1 MAAKGLLLAGEP
13 MGLLIAQN
21 EGPLDSVSGYSL
33 AVAGAEFNVATGA
46 ARLGHYVSYLTKLG
60 DDPFGKLITR
70 TLRNNKIDDAN
81 VLFTKERTTGFM
93 LKSKVSKG
101 DPEIFYFRKGS
112 AASTLSPEDVE
123 HIDFSKFSHIHLTGI
138 FPALTESTRAAMMTL
153 IKKAREANLFISFDP
168 NLRPQLWPS
177 QEVMVK
183 TLNELATYADL
194 VLPGCGEGKILCN
207 SEDPKVIS
215 DFYQK
220 LGAKTV
226 VTKLGPKGAFVRDGS
241 NEFTIPGFIIDKVVD
256 TVGAGDGFACG
267 VITGLMEGLS
277 LDKAVERGCAIGAI
291 QCTFVG
297 DNEGLP
303 TPELLQ
309 AFIDSHQRVQL

>member
-1 MAAKGLLLAGEP
+1 MAKGLLLAGEP
-13 MGLLIAQN
+13 MGLLIAQS
-21 EGPLDSVSGYSL
+21 EGSLDSVAGYSL

-60 DDPFGKLITR
+60 DDPFGKLIAR
-70 TLRNNKIDDAN
+70 TLRNNKIDDGN
-81 VLFTKERTTGFM
+81 VLYTKERTTGFM

-112 AASTLSPEDVE
+112 AASTLSSEDVE
-123 HIDFSKFSHIHLTGI
+123 HIDFSQFSHVHLTGI
-138 FPALTESTRAAMMTL
+138 FPALTDSTRAAMMTL

-194 VLPGCGEGKILCN
+194 VLPGEGEGKILCG
-207 SEDPKVIS
+207 SEDAHKIN
-215 DFYQK
+215 DFYQS
-220 LGAKTV
+220 LGAKMV
-226 VTKLGPKGAFVRDGS
+226 VTKLGPKGALVRNGS
-241 NEFTIPGFIIDKVVD
+241 SETTVPGFIIDKVVD

-267 VITGLMEGLS
+267 VLTGLMEGLS
-277 LDKAVERGCAIGAI
+277 LEQAAERGCAIGAI
-291 QCTFVG
+291 QCTFSG

-303 TPELLQ
+303 SPELLK
-309 AFIDSHQRVQL
+309 AFMDSHQRVVL

>member
-13 MGLLIAQN
+13 MGLLIAQS

-81 VLFTKERTTGFM
+81 VIFTKERTTGFM

-138 FPALTESTRAAMMTL
+138 FPALTDSTRAAMMTL

-168 NLRPQLWPS
+168 NLR
-177 QEVMVK
+177 
-183 TLNELATYADL
+183 
-194 VLPGCGEGKILCN
+194 
-207 SEDPKVIS
+207 
-215 DFYQK
+215 
-220 LGAKTV
+220 
-226 VTKLGPKGAFVRDGS
+226 
-241 NEFTIPGFIIDKVVD
+241 
-256 TVGAGDGFACG
+256 
-267 VITGLMEGLS
+267 
-277 LDKAVERGCAIGAI
+277 
-291 QCTFVG
+291 
-297 DNEGLP
+297 
-303 TPELLQ
+303 
-309 AFIDSHQRVQL
+309 

>member
-1 MAAKGLLLAGEP
+1 MAKGLLLAGEP
-13 MGLLIAQN
+13 MGLLIAQS
-21 EGPLDSVSGYSL
+21 EGSLDSVAGYSL

-60 DDPFGKLITR
+60 DDPFGKLIAR
-70 TLRNNKIDDAN
+70 TLRNNKIDDGN
-81 VLFTKERTTGFM
+81 VLYTKERTTGFM

-112 AASTLSPEDVE
+112 AASTLSSEDVE
-123 HIDFSKFSHIHLTGI
+123 HIDFSKFSHVHLTGI
-138 FPALTESTRAAMMTL
+138 FPALTDSTRAAMMTL

-194 VLPGCGEGKILCN
+194 VLPGEGEGKILCG
-207 SEDPKVIS
+207 SEDAHKIN
-215 DFYQK
+215 DFYQS
-220 LGAKTV
+220 LGAKMV
-226 VTKLGPKGAFVRDGS
+226 VTKLGPKGALVRNGS
-241 NEFTIPGFIIDKVVD
+241 DETTVPGFIIDKVVD

-267 VITGLMEGLS
+267 VLTGLMEGLS
-277 LDKAVERGCAIGAI
+277 LEQAAERGCAIGAI
-291 QCTFVG
+291 QCTFSG

-303 TPELLQ
+303 TPELLK
-309 AFIDSHQRVQL
+309 AFIDSHQRVVL

>member
-1 MAAKGLLLAGEP
+1 MAKGLLLAGEP
-13 MGLLIAQN
+13 MGLLIAQS
-21 EGPLDSVSGYSL
+21 EGSLDSVSGYSL

-46 ARLGHYVSYLTKLG
+46 ARLGHFVSYLTKLG

-70 TLRNNKIDDAN
+70 TLRDNKIDDSN

-138 FPALTESTRAAMMTL
+138 FPALTDSTRAAMMSL

-194 VLPGCGEGKILCN
+194 VLPGAGEGKILCGTEEPSKIN
-207 SEDPKVIS
+207 
-215 DFYQK
+215 DFYQG
-220 LGAKTV
+220 LGAKMV
-226 VTKLGPKGAFVRDGS
+226 VTKLGPKGACVRDGDK
-241 NEFTIPGFIIDKVVD
+241 EYVVPGFIIDKVVD

-277 LDKAVERGCAIGAI
+277 LDKAVERATAIGAI
-291 QCTFVG
+291 QCTFAG

-303 TPELLQ
+303 THEQLK
-309 AFIDSHQRVQL
+309 AFMDSHKRVEL

>member
-1 MAAKGLLLAGEP
+1 MAKGLLLAGEP
-13 MGLLIAQN
+13 MGLLIAQS
-21 EGPLDSVSGYSL
+21 EGSLDSVAGFTL

-60 DDPFGKLITR
+60 NDPFGTR
-70 TLRNNKIDDAN
+70 IVNTLTANKIDSSN
-81 VLFTKERTTGFM
+81 VLTSETNTTGFM

-112 AASTLSPEDVE
+112 AASTLDAADVE
-123 HIDFSKFSHIHLTGI
+123 KIDFSKFDYVHLTGI
-138 FPALTESTRAAMMTL
+138 FPALTDSTRAAMMAL
-153 IKKAREANLFISFDP
+153 IKKAKELGLFISFDP

-183 TLNELATYADL
+183 TLNDLASYADL
-194 VLPGCGEGKILCN
+194 VLPGCGEGKILCG
-207 SEDPKVIS
+207 SEDPSKIN
-215 DFYQK
+215 DFYRS
-220 LGAKTV
+220 LGASMV
-226 VTKLGPKGAFVRDGS
+226 VTKLGPDGALVREGDK
-241 NEFTIPGFIIDKVVD
+241 EYKVPGFIIDKVVD

-277 LDKAVERGCAIGAI
+277 LEKAVERGAAIGAI
-291 QCTFVG
+291 QCTFAG

-303 TPELLQ
+303 TQEQLN
-309 AFIDSHQRVQL
+309 AFMQSHKRVEI

>member
-1 MAAKGLLLAGEP
+1 MAKGLLLAGEP
-13 MGLLIAQN
+13 MGLLIAQS
-21 EGPLDSVSGYSL
+21 EGSLDSVAGYSL

-60 DDPFGKLITR
+60 DDPFGKLIAR
-70 TLRNNKIDDAN
+70 TLRNNKIDDGN
-81 VLFTKERTTGFM
+81 VLYTKERTTGFM

-112 AASTLSPEDVE
+112 AASTLSSEDVE
-123 HIDFSKFSHIHLTGI
+123 HIDFSKFSHVHLTGI
-138 FPALTESTRAAMMTL
+138 FPALTDSTRAAMMTL

-194 VLPGCGEGKILCN
+194 VLPGEGEGKILCG
-207 SEDPKVIS
+207 SEDAHKIN
-215 DFYQK
+215 DFYQS
-220 LGAKTV
+220 LGAKMV
-226 VTKLGPKGAFVRDGS
+226 VTKLGPKGALVRNGS
-241 NEFTIPGFIIDKVVD
+241 ADTTVPGFIIDKVVD

-267 VITGLMEGLS
+267 VLTGLMEGLS
-277 LDKAVERGCAIGAI
+277 LEQAAERGCAIGAI
-291 QCTFVG
+291 QCTFSG

-303 TPELLQ
+303 TPELLK
-309 AFIDSHQRVQL
+309 AFMDSHQRVVL